1 MFLVIGTEQDIGV
14 VDGLVFNK
22 LLPMWDG
29 EVSEGVELTVTSR
42 KATEDASIGCSIAVN
57 GVCLTATSL
66 TDNKVGL
73 LKSLLLAGFYGP
85 SSTTLRY

>member
-1 MFLVIGTEQDIGV
+1 ML
-14 VDGLVFNK
+14 NK

-29 EVSEGVELTVTSR
+29 AVTEGVELTVTSR

-66 TDNKVGL
+66 TDDKVGL
-73 LKSLLLAGFYGP
+73 LKSLLVADFHSP
-85 SSTTLRY
+85 SYTIRFFSLR